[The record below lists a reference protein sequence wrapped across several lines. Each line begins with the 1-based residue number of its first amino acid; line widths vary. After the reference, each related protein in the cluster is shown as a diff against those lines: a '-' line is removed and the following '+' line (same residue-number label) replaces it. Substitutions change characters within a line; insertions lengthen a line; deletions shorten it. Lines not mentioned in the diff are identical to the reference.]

1 MRSFLNKG
9 GWKLAALKIKTRK
22 KARGIMI
29 AGVALAT
36 LVWILIA
43 QSFFYMSSGAINTVQ
58 FERIANQAKQNAE
71 LDRAKLIALDF
82 DKLDVEGAHGRQA
95 MPDLGD
101 GEWESEVTLSPETLV
116 HGVQTDTRMRT
127 AHVSIFRKGDP
138 VSRYNLDVPLSEL
151 LSMRYKELKKLIDEL
166 DDRVTGLE
174 DRADRTEEKIRELD
188 ERVSALEGNVRDI
201 ESDVNSAEYQE
212 NSRCTNTRCPWE
224 LSVSEDFFVSR
235 QMDTPWAS

>member
-71 LDRAKLIALDF
+71 LDR
-82 DKLDVEGAHGRQA
+82 
-95 MPDLGD
+95 
-101 GEWESEVTLSPETLV
+101 
-116 HGVQTDTRMRT
+116 
-127 AHVSIFRKGDP
+127 
-138 VSRYNLDVPLSEL
+138 
-151 LSMRYKELKKLIDEL
+151 
-166 DDRVTGLE
+166 
-174 DRADRTEEKIRELD
+174 EK
-188 ERVSALEGNVRDI
+188 
-201 ESDVNSAEYQE
+201 YQE